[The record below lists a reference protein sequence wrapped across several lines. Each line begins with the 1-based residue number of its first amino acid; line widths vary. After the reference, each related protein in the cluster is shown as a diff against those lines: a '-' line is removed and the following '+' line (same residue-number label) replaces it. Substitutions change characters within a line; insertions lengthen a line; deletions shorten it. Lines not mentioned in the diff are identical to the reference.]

1 MSKTNIIIGGAIV
14 ALLLGIG
21 VLGGWSLHKSFRPCP
36 IITTD
41 TVTIYD
47 TTTYTIYDSILV
59 HKVDTI
65 WVPGD
70 TVVIPADI
78 DTATIIKNYFSII
91 DYTWSKQDTN
101 IRFDLTTRVTQNRP
115 IKYEFSYNLLKPVV
129 TVINEIDN
137 SQIYNRYVYF
147 GLDVPIKNIRYLELE
162 ATYNWEKGYLGIGYT
177 PELKSINAKAGVP
190 LIKFKKV
197 K

>member
-1 MSKTNIIIGGAIV
+1 MNKINLIIGGAIV
-14 ALLLGIG
+14 ALLLGVGIW
-21 VLGGWSLHKSFRPCP
+21 GGWSLHKTYRPCP
-36 IITTD
+36 TITTD
-41 TVTIYD
+41 TVTIHD

-59 HKVDTI
+59 HRIDTI
-65 WVPGD
+65 YVPGD
-70 TVVIPADI
+70 TVVLPPDI
-78 DTATIIKNYFSII
+78 DTATIIKNYFSVI

-101 IRFDLTTRVTQNRP
+101 IKFDLTTRVTQNRP
-115 IKYEFSYNLLKPVV
+115 IKYEFSYNLLKPF
-129 TVINEIDN
+129 TTIINEIDN